1 MDPRSWL
8 TMREIVKSR
17 SRAHKWLRF
26 WRQWHATGIVPEH
39 QAAVRA
45 IAKHVSLKL
54 QARAKLQ
61 LPTEEREA
69 LQRKARALQAVADR
83 PDRWA
88 GFELPLR

>member
-1 MDPRSWL
+1 MDRRL
-8 TMREIVKSR
+8 IMIEIVKSR

-26 WRQWHATGIVPEH
+26 WQQWHATGIVPDHEV
-39 QAAVRA
+39 AVSA